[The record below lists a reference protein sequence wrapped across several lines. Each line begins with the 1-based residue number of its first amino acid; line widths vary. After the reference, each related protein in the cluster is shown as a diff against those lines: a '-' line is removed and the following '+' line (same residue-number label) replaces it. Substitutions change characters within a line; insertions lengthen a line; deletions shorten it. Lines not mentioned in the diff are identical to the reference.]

1 MNEPA
6 ITHYD
11 SLLYTPIVEE
21 YTGQSGFANFGFW
34 DEHTTDAKQA
44 SCNLVE
50 KLLAFIPTKSGTILD
65 VACGKGGTTKYL
77 LEYYPPANLTAIN
90 ISEKQLETAR
100 RNAPGCTFLLMN
112 ATELYFEN
120 NSFDN
125 IICVEATF
133 HFYTREKFFREAFR
147 VLKPG
152 GRLVLSD
159 VLMEKG
165 VEQRRSTFH
174 EENYLPGLDAY
185 GALARRTGFVEIE
198 MNDATEPCWYGHF
211 WDVVRFAHRKLLA
224 REFDVEQLQ
233 KLLNEVYRL
242 VGDLKCYLLASLT
255 KGK

>member
-1 MNEPA
+1 MNEPV

-11 SLLYTPIVEE
+11 SLLYTAIVDE

-34 DEHTTDAKQA
+34 ENHTTDAKKA

-65 VACGKGGTTKYL
+65 VACGKGGTTNYL
-77 LEYYPPANLTAIN
+77 LEFYPPANIKAIN

-112 ATELYFEN
+112 ATELDFET

-125 IICVEATF
+125 IICVEAAF

-147 VLKPG
+147 VVKPG
-152 GRLVLSD
+152 GRVVLSD

-165 VEQRRSTFH
+165 VEQCRSTFH
-174 EENYLPGLDAY
+174 EENYLPGPDAY
-185 GALARRTGFVEIE
+185 AALARRTGFVDIE
-198 MNDATEPCWYGHF
+198 VYDATIPCWHGHYY
-211 WDVVRFAHRKLLA
+211 DVVRFAHRKLLA
-224 REFDVEQLQ
+224 REFGVEQLQ
-233 KLLNEVYRL
+233 KLLSEVYRL
-242 VGDLKCYLLASLT
+242 VGDLKYYLLASLK